1 MLTTD
6 KLGESGGQFNPPVF
20 FSQNVPSWKRVKPW
34 FFVTFNIIT
43 RHNFP
48 ENFIEIVHVA
58 Q

>member
-6 KLGESGGQFNPPVF
+6 KLGESGGQFNPRVF
-20 FSQNVPSWKRVKPW
+20 FPKCTFLKKGEALV
-34 FFVTFNIIT
+34 FVTFNIIT

-48 ENFIEIVHVA
+48 ENFIEIVHAA